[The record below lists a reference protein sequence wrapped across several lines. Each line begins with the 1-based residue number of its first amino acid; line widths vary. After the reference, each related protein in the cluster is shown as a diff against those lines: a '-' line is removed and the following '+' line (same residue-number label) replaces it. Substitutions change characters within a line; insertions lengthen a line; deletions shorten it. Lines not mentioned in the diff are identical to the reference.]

1 MEWLFN
7 GHFYLSTPLGHIPV
21 VAIFVMKEK
30 RSIYPCFPRLF
41 IQFSEIILAA
51 SNESTWIL
59 RLLANWRICNFTW
72 FLGTFVHAV
81 GFLEQPSHLHI
92 LVKVFIGFFTF
103 QSQYFHYILVQS
115 KTKCY
120 RQILGINQNS
130 FFYGM
135 FYSWFFATF

>member
-1 MEWLFN
+1 MIVQWSFLFEYSI
-7 GHFYLSTPLGHIPV
+7 GSYPSRCYFCYEGKK
-21 VAIFVMKEK
+21 A
-30 RSIYPCFPRLF
+30 IYPCFPRLF